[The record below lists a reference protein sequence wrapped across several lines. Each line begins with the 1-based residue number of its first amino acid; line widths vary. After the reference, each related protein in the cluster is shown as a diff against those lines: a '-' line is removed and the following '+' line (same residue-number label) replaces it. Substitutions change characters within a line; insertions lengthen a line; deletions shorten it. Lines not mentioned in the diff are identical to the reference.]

1 MEFFIDYGSFLLKAI
16 SLIIII
22 ALPFI
27 IFFSSK
33 GKESTS
39 AGTLKITNLSN
50 KLDNMASAVKS
61 ITLNKNERKKLI
73 KEKRKELKAKKNQ
86 SIPKPVYVLNFN
98 GDIEASSVE
107 NLKEEITA
115 ILKSDTKCQELVLR
129 LESPG
134 GTVIGY
140 GLCAAQLQR
149 LRDAGIK
156 VTACVDKVAA
166 SGGYMMA
173 CVCNKIVSSPFAI
186 IGSIG
191 VVAAIPNF
199 HKVLKKNNVDYELHT
214 AGEYKR
220 TITMFGETTPAG
232 RKKFKEHLED
242 IHILF
247 KDHIK
252 KFRPNLDMKKIATG
266 ETWEGIKALEV
277 GLVDEISTSDQYLL
291 NLSKKHEIFEIS
303 YITKQNLQD
312 KFSFFISNT
321 VTKLVSS
328 LETFFNK
335 NKYR

>member
-1 MEFFIDYGSFLLKAI
+1 MEFFIDYGSFLLKSI
-16 SLIIII
+16 SLIVII
-22 ALPFI
+22 ALPFM

-33 GKESTS
+33 NKESAA

-73 KEKRKELKAKKNQ
+73 KEKKKELKAKKNQ

-266 ETWEGIKALEV
+266 ETWEGVKALEV

-303 YITKQNLQD
+303 YITKQSLQD
-312 KFSFFISNT
+312 KFSFFITNT
-321 VTKLVSS
+321 VTRLVSS
-328 LETFFNK
+328 LETFFDK